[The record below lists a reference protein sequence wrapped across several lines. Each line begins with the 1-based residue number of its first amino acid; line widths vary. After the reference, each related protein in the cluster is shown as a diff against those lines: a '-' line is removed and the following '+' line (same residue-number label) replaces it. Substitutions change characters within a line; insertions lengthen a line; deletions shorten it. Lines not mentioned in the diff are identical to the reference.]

1 MFEDDEDEIYEA
13 IYENGHWVW
22 DTQDEAL
29 KFIRNVVSESD
40 VYAPLSTTK
49 LKTIEF
55 KDDKDLWEQQKF
67 RKRMQRK
74 TTDFDVV
81 TLQDVKDVVLFTA
94 PTSILSPAVIN
105 MLHLPTTE
113 RFLRALILCCQ
124 YYLQVSEIMTNRT
137 IELETKLR
145 TENSAEI
152 EAKYGDDMEDL
163 RLLIAKDY
171 YMMLLGEGDFAKY
184 HHMGTQ
190 KLHSLSKKEAAFFET
205 ILKIAIQIVWI
216 ALGRKYYNQIELEV
230 NRIFKSD
237 IYNSAEHK
245 LNTNYQVKMNDREQS
260 VLFGH
265 CLHLGK
271 KVNSNSP
278 LINEVY
284 CHRGIDYRLFGLGAI
299 KYPGL
304 KRRLSFLEGILSEP
318 EEKFTEYGFT
328 LGILGLA
335 RSRFDIML
343 KEIKAPAGAGSVSSA
358 SIRHSLS
365 RTSRVMSRKS
375 TASAIPQK
383 LYPNIYIPRKD
394 EINDILA
401 DFCKESLPKLKR
413 NEEQRLKWIHRISGR
428 KALRKVI
435 KKVP

>member
-22 DTQDEAL
+22 DTREEAL

-40 VYAPLSTTK
+40 VYAPRSTTK

-55 KDDKDLWEQQKF
+55 KDDKDLWE
-67 RKRMQRK
+67 
-74 TTDFDVV
+74 
-81 TLQDVKDVVLFTA
+81 QDVKDVVLFTA

-152 EAKYGDDMEDL
+152 EARYSDDMEDL

-184 HHMGTQ
+184 HHMGPQ

-216 ALGRKYYNQIELEV
+216 ALELEV

-304 KRRLSFLEGILSEP
+304 KTRLSFLEGILSEP

-343 KEIKAPAGAGSVSSA
+343 KEIKAFAGAGSVSSA
-358 SIRHSLS
+358 NIRHSLS

-401 DFCKESLPKLKR
+401 DFCKESLPKLKK
-413 NEEQRLKWIHRISGR
+413 NEEQRLKWIHRITGR
-428 KALRKVI
+428 KALRKDI